1 MNVTFFPS
9 IPARILTMCKSRP
22 ALLPCEMLTN
32 VCAMSQDG
40 CNMEYVLAVEA
51 LGMNL
56 NFLIIILV
64 VLAVILTGVVILAI
78 YR

>member
-1 MNVTFFPS
+1 MIIILNVD
-9 IPARILTMCKSRP
+9 ILCD
-22 ALLPCEMLTN
+22 
-32 VCAMSQDG
+32 QDG

-64 VLAVILTGVVILAI
+64 VLAVILTAVVVLAM